1 VNNGE
6 QVRLL
11 AGRKLDYEVKGATV
25 EEEAGFVTVIRYTLD
40 YPLGKSTALFN
51 TRSGAMEVTAEESV
65 PLVVLL
71 STIISISVVDMLGTT
86 IPSPP
91 KISRT
96 NFKGKPNRNEWGK
109 FLDSSPTSV

>member
-51 TRSGAMEVTAEESV
+51 TRSGAMEVSHCFTDVGDGFAYYS
-65 PLVVLL
+65 
-71 STIISISVVDMLGTT
+71 
-86 IPSPP
+86 
-91 KISRT
+91 
-96 NFKGKPNRNEWGK
+96 NY
-109 FLDSSPTSV
+109 